1 MQEDDY
7 LAMLDRAKEKLPDT
21 IESHERFELPDL
33 DIIQEGKIT
42 IFRNFMDVV
51 SKVRREPEHLL
62 QYLLKELGAPGN
74 LEDRRVVFKAKI
86 RASDIDERVRDYTE
100 TYVICSECGR
110 PDTKM
115 VKEGRTL
122 VLECEACGAHRPV
135 NVKKG
140 TRSETGNGLKEG
152 DIVEVFISDV
162 GKKGDGIGKIMD
174 YLVIVPGTV
183 KGTTVHA
190 KITNISAKTA
200 FGALTTEAATR

>member
-110 PDTKM
+110 PDTRM
-115 VKEGRTL
+115 ERDDRTL
-122 VLECEACGAHRPV
+122 MLVCEACGARRPIHVRKAARPDV
-135 NVKKG
+135 N
-140 TRSETGNGLKEG
+140 TLRAG
-152 DIVEVFISDV
+152 DVIEVTIDNV
-162 GKKGDGIGKIMD
+162 GKKGDGMSKYMSYI
-174 YLVIVPGTV
+174 VIVPGT
-183 KGTTVHA
+183 KRGMRA
-190 KITNISAKTA
+190 NIKITNISGTTA
-200 FGALTTEAATR
+200 FGQITTDPVTR

>member
-86 RASDIDERVRDYTE
+86 RATDIDERVRDYTE

-110 PDTKM
+110 PDTRM
-115 VKEGRTL
+115 ERDDRTL
-122 VLECEACGAHRPV
+122 MLVCEACGARRPIHIRKAARPDV
-135 NVKKG
+135 N
-140 TRSETGNGLKEG
+140 TLRAG
-152 DIVEVFISDV
+152 DVIEVTIDNV
-162 GKKGDGIGKIMD
+162 GKKGDGMSK
-174 YLVIVPGTV
+174 YLNYIIIVPCTKRGMR
-183 KGTTVHA
+183 A
-190 KITNISAKTA
+190 NIKITNISGTTA
-200 FGALTTEAATR
+200 FGQITTDPVTR